1 MNNRR
6 STAQLKGGTVTETN
20 NPAPP
25 SAASDRNSPSR
36 QQHDERAKL
45 LLSHDRTARELLAY
59 TGALPTDRD
68 VRLVRWSSEWI
79 ALQDN
84 AGDVPARLDRGLG
97 DQVWLVCEMDGRP
110 LRTVLL
116 EFKSDHDRGTAR
128 QTALYLFDLWED
140 GQKLAAL
147 RTGADSVPTRAA
159 LVYTGRTKWT
169 ADLSLPNVGL
179 DGDIAP
185 RPGIFL
191 LDVGRTEPGDFPEGS
206 LLSHIIPLERCRGQL
221 QWEDNVDTKAVV
233 AEAARLW
240 EQLRLLAT
248 DDASLLQTL
257 SDWLRTG
264 FSAYVQGLKL
274 GEGDNEMY
282 ATIDEAFEAHVASR
296 VDQAVGQAVGQ
307 AVEQAVEQAVQRTTI
322 SLLIDYARMRHGDE
336 AAAAAEGFLSD
347 WQDSRLPT
355 YNELDT
361 LVTLQR
367 DGQDPWAWWAEQI
380 QSGQSPNSVNGET
393 ANGNTD

>member
-1 MNNRR
+1 
-6 STAQLKGGTVTETN
+6 
-20 NPAPP
+20 
-25 SAASDRNSPSR
+25 
-36 QQHDERAKL
+36 
-45 LLSHDRTARELLAY
+45 
-59 TGALPTDRD
+59 
-68 VRLVRWSSEWI
+68 
-79 ALQDN
+79 
-84 AGDVPARLDRGLG
+84 
-97 DQVWLVCEMDGRP
+97 MDGRP

-159 LVYTGRTKWT
+159 LVYTGRTRWT
-169 ADLSLPNVGL
+169 TDLSLPNVGL

-206 LLSHIIPLERCRGQL
+206 LLSHIIPLERCRGRL
-221 QWEDNVDTKAVV
+221 QWEDNADTEAIV

-240 EQLRLLAT
+240 EQLHLLAT

-274 GEGDNEMY
+274 GEGGNEMY

-296 VDQAVGQAVGQ
+296 V
-307 AVEQAVEQAVQRTTI
+307 EQEVIR
-322 SLLIDYARMRHGDE
+322 LLIDYVRVRHGDD

-361 LVTLQR
+361 LVVLQR
-367 DGQDPWAWWAEQI
+367 DGKNPRAWWAEQI
-380 QSGQSPNSVNGET
+380 RSGHAHNSVNGGT
-393 ANGNTD
+393 ANGNLD

>member
-1 MNNRR
+1 M
-6 STAQLKGGTVTETN
+6 TETN

-25 SAASDRNSPSR
+25 SATSDRNPSGR

-45 LLSHDRTARELLAY
+45 LFSHDRTARELLTY
-59 TGALPTDRD
+59 MGALPMDRD
-68 VRLVRWSSEWI
+68 VRLVRWNTEWI
-79 ALQDN
+79 ALQDGN
-84 AGDVPARLDRGLG
+84 EDVPARLDRELG

-116 EFKSDHDRGTAR
+116 EFKSDHDRGMAR
-128 QTALYLFDLWED
+128 QTVLYLFDLWED

-147 RTGADSVPTRAA
+147 RTGTDSVPTRAA
-159 LVYTGRTKWT
+159 LVYTGQTRWT

-191 LDVGRTEPGDFPEGS
+191 LDVGRAEPGDFPESS
-206 LLSHIIPLERCRGQL
+206 LLFHIIPLERCRGRL
-221 QWEDNVDTKAVV
+221 QWEDNVDRDTVV
-233 AEAARLW
+233 AEAAHLW
-240 EQLRLLAT
+240 EHLRLLAT

-274 GEGDNEMY
+274 GEGDNKMY

-296 VDQAVGQAVGQ
+296 V
-307 AVEQAVEQAVQRTTI
+307 EQAVEHAVQRTTI
-322 SLLIDYARMRHGDE
+322 SLLIDYARVQHGDE
-336 AAAAAEGFLSD
+336 AAAAAEAFLSD

-361 LVTLQR
+361 LVALQR
-367 DGQDPWAWWAEQI
+367 DGQDPRVWWAEQI
-380 QSGQSPNSVNGET
+380 RSEHPHNSVNEGMV
-393 ANGNTD
+393 NGNTD